1 MHYEKGKCIHSKFDR
16 YVFDYYKMYGLGFN
30 VIGGGNRSI
39 RRKPD
44 QPQVIDKR
52 FHIMLYRVHLAMRRI
67 RNKNV

>member
-39 RRKPD
+39 RRKP
-44 QPQVIDKR
+44 QTSHKS
-52 FHIMLYRVHLAMRRI
+52 LT
-67 RNKNV
+67 NVFT